1 MKLYYKSMK
10 NLLLLYLIIKENL
23 KTDLPNT
30 NIHSK
35 TNLKEMQ
42 PLYLHTSLMPVL
54 KQDMTM
60 YEMSSS

>member
-42 PLYLHTSLMPVL
+42 PIHLSIYAWD
-54 KQDMTM
+54 KQINTQT
-60 YEMSSS
+60 EIK